1 MFIANVF
8 IKLLTFIVE
17 NCPLGDE
24 PDGGG
29 YTPPLIDEIYKDAV
43 DTLSEACRVDTTR
56 LGDTK
61 AGGGYEAPFIDDTFI
76 ILLTD
81 IGADDCIL
89 VPAVSA
95 RRLAQVPLRDRN
107 SVSIAK
113 FPMPKPPETN
123 GPV

>member
-61 AGGGYEAPFIDDTFI
+61 AGAGYEAPLIVEMPTI
-76 ILLTD
+76 VEKGNTILPTESPEIGVTVVPEPPPLT
-81 IGADDCIL
+81 
-89 VPAVSA
+89 
-95 RRLAQVPLRDRN
+95 
-107 SVSIAK
+107 
-113 FPMPKPPETN
+113 
-123 GPV
+123 